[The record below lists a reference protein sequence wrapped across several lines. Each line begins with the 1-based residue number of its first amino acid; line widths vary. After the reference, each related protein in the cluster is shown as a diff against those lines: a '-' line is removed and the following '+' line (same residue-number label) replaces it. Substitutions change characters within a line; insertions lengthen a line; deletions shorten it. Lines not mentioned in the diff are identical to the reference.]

1 MVRLYADEN
10 FELPV
15 TKKLREKGYDILT
28 ALEAGNANQGIPDEE
43 VLALAI
49 EENRA
54 VITLNYNDFKNLHK
68 RDRNHCGIVIC
79 ISTRRKEDRD
89 SFANRI
95 DLALRD
101 KESLSGE
108 VIRVNLADRQEQGKC
123 LP

>member
-1 MVRLYADEN
+1 MSYEN

-15 TKKLREKGYDILT
+15 IKKLREKGYDILT

-43 VLALAI
+43 VLAFAI
-49 EENRA
+49 QANRA

-68 RDRNHCGIVIC
+68 RDSNHQGIVIC

-89 SFANRI
+89 DFAERI

-101 KESLSGE
+101 KKSLE
-108 VIRVNLADRQEQGKC
+108 CELIRVNCADKK
-123 LP
+123 